1 MEQNTTKTEV
11 PATQGVEANNTNNN
25 GSGFKDLAK
34 AGVVLGAAT
43 AAGAAAVVAVG
54 DGLIRLGGWV
64 IRKAK
69 DGVEKHREK
78 KAAKKVAKG
87 GEA

>member
-1 MEQNTTKTEV
+1 MEQNTNTNIDV
-11 PATQGVEANNTNNN
+11 PAQQGVETTIN

-54 DGLIRLGGWV
+54 DGLIRLGGWI

-69 DGVEKHREK
+69 DGVEKHRENKAAK
-78 KAAKKVAKG
+78 KAAKEG
-87 GEA
+87 GSK